1 MKTAMIVCFAIFAI
15 TIEMCLARP
24 RFLAIPIEDV
34 EFLEVEQG
42 QARAPLVRMARAA
55 VQRPQQFEERRD
67 DQQFI
72 ASEEQGRFQRGIH
85 GGGGGGGDSGHH
97 DHVDF
102 GAHTGHHG
110 AFGWYADFPVH
121 KER

>member
-1 MKTAMIVCFAIFAI
+1 MKTAIVLCLVVFAVSLEVSF
-15 TIEMCLARP
+15 ARP
-24 RFLAIPIEDV
+24 RFLAIPLEDV

-42 QARAPLVRMARAA
+42 QVRAPLIRMARAA
-55 VQRPQQFEERRD
+55 VPRPQQFEERRD
-67 DQQFI
+67 DQQFV
-72 ASEEQGRFQRGIH
+72 ASEDQSRFQRGIH
-85 GGGGGGGDSGHH
+85 GGGGGGGNGGHH